1 MIAGSLF
8 SVSLSDATLAFGFP
22 VNYNLVFGVLSI
34 VFMVTVFMVACLP
47 VSINKQKIIE
57 DL

>member
-8 SVSLSDATLAFGFP
+8 SASLSDATLTFGFP
-22 VNYNLVFGVLSI
+22 VNYNLVFVVLSI

-57 DL
+57 DQ

>member
-1 MIAGSLF
+1 VSGTLF
-8 SVSLSDATLAFGFP
+8 SVSLSDATLGFGFP
-22 VNYNLVFGVLSI
+22 VDYNLVFVFLSI